1 MVDTFERFV
10 QGSLMPSIKCRRDL
24 EDPSGDVLQ
33 EENGKF
39 ITFNTK
45 TPFSTHLVILYLA
58 LFVQSWDET
67 CFYLRLSICFL
78 LLLFLECSDYFQKN
92 IRLSCTI
99 WASGL
104 EVPFKP
110 EPTGHEGLKVR
121 IISF

>member
-10 QGSLMPSIKCRRDL
+10 QGSLMPSIKCRRNL

-45 TPFSTHLVILYLA
+45 TPFSTPIVILCSV
-58 LFVQSWDET
+58 LFVQSLDEA

-78 LLLFLECSDYFQKN
+78 LLLLMISDTLKN
-92 IRLSCTI
+92 RGIMGGGVS
-99 WASGL
+99 W
-104 EVPFKP
+104 
-110 EPTGHEGLKVR
+110 
-121 IISF
+121 